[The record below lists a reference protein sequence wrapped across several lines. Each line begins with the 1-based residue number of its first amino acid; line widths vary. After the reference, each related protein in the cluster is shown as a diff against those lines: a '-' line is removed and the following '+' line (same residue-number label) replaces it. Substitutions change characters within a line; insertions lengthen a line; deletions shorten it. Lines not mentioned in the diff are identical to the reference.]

1 MATLSVD
8 GAPFWSFTVK
18 KKKSQS
24 IGEDFD
30 WGIY

>member
-1 MATLSVD
+1 MATLSVY
-8 GAPFWSFTVK
+8 GVPFWSFTE